1 MTAGGIQYLDTIQYK
16 MTPRRPIATTRLLPS
31 YSILLAILSCVAIAL
46 FLLISGG
53 GGGNQQH
60 KQHKQQQRHSIPS
73 IFGET
78 TSAVSNI
85 NDPNFIS
92 SFNMKS
98 SSSSS
103 IGSSR
108 NMVGG
113 YSSTMDIQTISK
125 NSELNDIANFAFHE
139 YMTSPSSPALATAQ
153 TTTSTSTAGDS
164 SSSSFV
170 MATPEEVEGN
180 RVQIKVLE
188 AQTQV
193 SKKDRVIFYGQ

>member
-1 MTAGGIQYLDTIQYK
+1 

-31 YSILLAILSCVAIAL
+31 NSILLAILSCVAIAL

-78 TSAVSNI
+78 TSAAVSNN
-85 NDPNFIS
+85 NDDEPDFSS
-92 SFNMKS
+92 SFNMKSSSSS